1 MSEGRDNGTIRAV
14 RDAGGDAVLDLHVDA
29 DHHRTV
35 VTVAGRLDLV
45 EEAAR
50 AVVATAVAR
59 IDITVHAGVHPRL
72 GAADVVPVVPLSPE
86 PAAWSASVAT
96 RDRLA
101 DWIGSELSVPCFLYG
116 PERSLPEVRRSA
128 FAGLEPN
135 TGPAVPHPTAGA
147 SAVGV
152 RPPLIA
158 YNLWLIADDRE
169 SGEPGSGSAP
179 PAPGVTAVAR
189 ELAVQLRS
197 PKVRALGLPVTGGA
211 QVSCNLLE
219 ATGANLVAV
228 HDVVA
233 AGAAARR
240 CRLSRAE
247 LVGLVPG
254 SVLAAIPR
262 RRWPEL
268 DLNEASTV
276 EARWA
281 DAALRPPLRWSPPLD
296 SRVETPPG

>member
-1 MSEGRDNGTIRAV
+1 MSEGRDASTIGAI
-14 RDAGGDAVLDLHVDA
+14 RDAGGDAVLDVHADA

-35 VTVAGRLDLV
+35 LTLAGSLALVA
-45 EEAAR
+45 EAAR
-50 AVVATAVAR
+50 AVVAVAVAR
-59 IDITVHAGVHPRL
+59 IDITVHSGVHPRL
-72 GAADVVPVVPLSPE
+72 GAADVVPVVPLSAEAVVWPE
-86 PAAWSASVAT
+86 AVAT

-101 DWIGSELSVPCFLYG
+101 DWIGSALAVPCFLYG

-128 FAGLEPN
+128 FAGLEPD
-135 TGPAVPHPTAGA
+135 TGPALPHPTAGA

-158 YNLWLIADDRE
+158 YNLWLVADDDEGRHSGSE
-169 SGEPGSGSAP
+169 SGSGSG
-179 PAPGVTAVAR
+179 PGPKTDDVTAVAR
-189 ELAVQLRS
+189 ELANEVRS
-197 PKVRALGLPVTGGA
+197 PEVRALGLPVTGGA

-219 ATGANLVAV
+219 ATGPNLVAV
-228 HDVVA
+228 HDAVA
-233 AGAAARR
+233 TGAAARH

-254 SVLAAIPR
+254 SVVAAIPR

-268 DLNEASTV
+268 GVDEGSSV

-281 DAALRPPLRWSPPLD
+281 EPALHPPPS
-296 SRVETPPG
+296 